1 MYDMYKKWATETQY
15 WSIHIPMNIFMIW
28 INIFYPQSEYVYIS
42 ISYYINTHSEVVTA
56 RNLNLV
62 HSKQRIEE
70 YVDADSTCPW
80 VTPNLNNPT
89 ECQTNSKSTENKF
102 NYIFKNN
109 ISNWLQREVDIY
121 LCDKR

>member
-15 WSIHIPMNIFMIW
+15 WSIHIPMNISMIW

-42 ISYYINTHSEVVTA
+42 ISYYINTHSEVVAA

-70 YVDADSTCPW
+70 YVGVDSTCPW
-80 VTPNLNNPT
+80 VTSNLNNPT

-102 NYIFKNN
+102 NYIFKN
-109 ISNWLQREVDIY
+109 ISNWLQREVDI
-121 LCDKR
+121 LVR